1 MKLEKIAKTLDGL
14 QTVDTVA
21 KILGISRRSAI
32 NIIWKLRKRGLVE
45 TSHGKRKVRMYR
57 IRALKKPDIGSKG
70 LYDIINKTSKVKLFT
85 REIHRIHDHKLTIEE
100 AIIRAIKEGDFR
112 TVLAALGLFN
122 KIKNWSRLLRFA
134 KKEQI
139 TKKVGVLYDVARTT
153 IKVKRMDKR
162 TRNALRNGKIKN
174 KYIIKRIKSSD
185 FKEIEKEWNVFIP
198 FNKADLGAY
207 KE

>member
-139 TKKVGVLYDVARTT
+139 TKKVGGLYDVARTT